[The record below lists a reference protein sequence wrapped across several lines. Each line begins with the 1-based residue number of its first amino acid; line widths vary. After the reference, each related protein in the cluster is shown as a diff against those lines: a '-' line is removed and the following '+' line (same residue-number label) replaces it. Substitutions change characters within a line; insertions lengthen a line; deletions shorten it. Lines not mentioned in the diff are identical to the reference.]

1 MKAFSLFAT
10 MLLCGSMSAAQ
21 EPMKTP
27 GPGGPPPAGM
37 GEGQRRMRTVPD
49 RITIPDG
56 TRIPD
61 GGEMRMRRG
70 GMPGG
75 GKWWKN
81 SEIVQKLGLTDAQ
94 TQQMERIFQDY
105 RLKLIDQH
113 ATLQKEELQ
122 MEPLVESDSPD
133 EAKIVAQ
140 IDRVANARA
149 SLEKS
154 NALMMLG
161 IRKVMS
167 AEQWKKLQE
176 LTPPPSM
183 TPRAAPP
190 APGMD
195 GQMMRRRAPGGELDE

>member
-1 MKAFSLFAT
+1 MKAFSLMAT
-10 MLLCGSMSAAQ
+10 MLLFGAMSVAQ
-21 EPMKTP
+21 QPMKTP
-27 GPGGPPPAGM
+27 GPGGPPPPGM
-37 GEGQRRMRTVPD
+37 GQGQPRMRTVPD
-49 RITIPDG
+49 TRMVPD
-56 TRIPD
+56 
-61 GGEMRMRRG
+61 GEMRMRRG

-81 SEIVQKLGLTDAQ
+81 SDMVQAVGLSDDQVTR
-94 TQQMERIFQDY
+94 MEKIFQDY

-113 ATLQKEELQ
+113 AALQKEELQ
-122 MEPLVESDSPD
+122 MEPLIESDSPD

-176 LTPPPSM
+176 LTPPPPP

-190 APGMD
+190 APGE
-195 GQMMRRRAPGGELDE
+195 GEMRMKRRMPGGELDE